1 MPTKKLSAARRYL
14 AQLRGGPLSFG
25 GMIESLR
32 NTDGIS
38 QTNLARKLK
47 MSKAQLCDIE
57 KSRRVVPPQRAAEFA
72 KVMGYSV
79 DQFVAVALED
89 ELRRAGIPRKVTLN
103 AA

>member
-25 GMIESLR
+25 AMIESLR

-47 MSKAQLCDIE
+47 MSKTQLCDIE
-57 KSRRVVPPQRAAEFA
+57 KNRRVVPPQRAAEFA